1 MMEKVENPGGS
12 FVHLRQY
19 SRIAILGR
27 ECLLEKSGALYT
39 LVQYRGPLIG
49 LRILTEHYL
58 EVFIDDQQVSQN

>member
-1 MMEKVENPGGS
+1 MTEKVENAGGS

-39 LVQYRGPLIG
+39 LVQYRGPLVG
-49 LRILTEHYL
+49 PRILTEHW
-58 EVFIDDQQVSQN
+58 E